1 MSLISLLIAVIVL
14 GLLAYLLWWAIG
26 AIGLPAPFDKVARV
40 IVVLIIVVV
49 LVSFLTGGLALP
61 AFRL

>member
-1 MSLISLLIAVIVL
+1 MSLISLLIAVIIL

-40 IVVLIIVVV
+40 IVVLLIVVA
-49 LVSFLTGGLALP
+49 LIGFFTGSIAVPAL
-61 AFRL
+61 RL

>member
-1 MSLISLLIAVIVL
+1 MSLFSLLIAVVLL

-40 IVVLIIVVV
+40 IVIVICIVALIG
-49 LVSFLTGGLALP
+49 LFTGQIALP

>member
-1 MSLISLLIAVIVL
+1 MSLVSLLIAVIIL

-40 IVVLIIVVV
+40 IVVLLIVVA
-49 LVSFLTGGLALP
+49 LIGFFTGSIAVPTL
-61 AFRL
+61 RL